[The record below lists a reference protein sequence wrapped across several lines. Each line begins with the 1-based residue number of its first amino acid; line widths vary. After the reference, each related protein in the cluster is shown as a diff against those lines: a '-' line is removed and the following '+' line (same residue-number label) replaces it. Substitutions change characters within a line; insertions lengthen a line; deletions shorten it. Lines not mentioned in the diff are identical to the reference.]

1 MVSAP
6 AHPPVTRGSSTVATS
21 FPHPFGRTIAAV
33 LGTLGL
39 VVSTSPS
46 AGATEPATVTV
57 LHAIPT
63 GMGADLVDVYS
74 GRTLLVDDLAPGDMK
89 TLDLPGRTYDI
100 AIFADGARPGS
111 STALLRAPRARVTSG
126 SNVTFAAALTAAGR
140 PILRQFTN
148 NTRTVGMAM
157 GRLTVRHIA
166 AAPAVDVRSGE
177 SVLMRD
183 LRNPGQRDAGLYD
196 GTYRLDVVLAGTS
209 KRAEGPFDVIITNK
223 PGRSDMGNN
232 AIVYIWGS
240 AADGSL
246 QHTIQNVRLD
256 LQ

>member
-1 MVSAP
+1 MAL
-6 AHPPVTRGSSTVATS
+6 SSPCS
-21 FPHPFGRTIAAV
+21 PLRTIVALLAV
-33 LGTLGL
+33 LGLALG
-39 VVSTSPS
+39 VAPPASS
-46 AGATEPATVTV
+46 AEPATVTV
-57 LHAIPT
+57 LHAIPS
-63 GMGADLVDVYS
+63 GSGADLVDVYS

-89 TLDLPGRTYDI
+89 TLELPGGTYDL
-100 AIFADGARPGS
+100 AIHADGGRPGS
-111 STALLRAPRARVTSG
+111 DTPLLRAPRARVAPG
-126 SNVTFAAALTAAGR
+126 SNVTFAAALTSKGK

-166 AAPAVDVRSGE
+166 AAPAVDVRSGG